1 MISVIIMN
9 MTKEQCRLALQSG
22 GASSIVIYHSFT
34 WAITPS
40 RDVIESIYKTS
51 NGTFFMTV
59 EFSGGLPYTPK
70 DVIHVFKNYEEV
82 QGFTQ
87 HAFQEKAVM
96 KRKAGLLK
104 STTTAI
110 TAMITRHP

>member
-1 MISVIIMN
+1 MISAIIMN

-22 GASSIVIYHSFT
+22 GASSIVIYHSFN

-40 RDVIESIYKTS
+40 RDVVETIYKTS

-59 EFSGGLPYTPK
+59 EFSGGLPYNPK
-70 DVIHVFKNYEEV
+70 EAIHVFKDYEEV
-82 QGFTQ
+82 KAFTQ
-87 HAFQEKAVM
+87 YAFQEKAIM

-104 STTTAI
+104 STTSAI